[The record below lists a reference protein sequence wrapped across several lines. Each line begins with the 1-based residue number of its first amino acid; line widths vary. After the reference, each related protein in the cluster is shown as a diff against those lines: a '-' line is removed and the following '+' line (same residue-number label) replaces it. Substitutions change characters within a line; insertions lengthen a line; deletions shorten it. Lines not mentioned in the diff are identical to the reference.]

1 MFFSRLFVT
10 LEEISAFLCIKA
22 VWGIEEKLG
31 YELATV
37 LNSTFCYKLLN
48 ALGFAASLVEEHLML
63 SLQPFMTHHRV
74 PLDLWSLAT
83 NGTQER

>member
-10 LEEISAFLCIKA
+10 LEDFSAFLCIKA
-22 VWGIEEKLG
+22 VWGIEEKQG
-31 YELATV
+31 YDLETV

-48 ALGFAASLVEEHLML
+48 ALGFAASLVEEHPKMGH
-63 SLQPFMTHHRV
+63 QPYYDSSSGAAR
-74 PLDLWSLAT
+74 PWSLAT